1 MFREMRLKEQQLSQ
15 EETIAILEKMTNGT
29 LAINGEEKYPYSVP
43 ISYVYK
49 DGKIY
54 FHGAV
59 AGQKYDLLTA
69 DPHVCLSVIEF
80 DDVQPE
86 KFTTFYK
93 SVIVYGDVTR
103 FEASED
109 IRRIMGYFV
118 DKYSTGL
125 MENGMK
131 YVKSQEGSFCVYEL
145 DIAHMTGKRS
155 E

>member
-29 LAINGEEKYPYSVP
+29 LAINGDGEYPYSVP
-43 ISYVYK
+43 VSYVYK

-59 AGQKYDLLTA
+59 AGQKYELLTA
-69 DPHVCLSVIEF
+69 NPHVCFSVIEF

-86 KFTTFYK
+86 SFTTFYK
-93 SVIVYGDVTR
+93 SVIVYGDVTIY
-103 FEASED
+103 ESMDD
-109 IRRIMGYFV
+109 IKHVMAHLV
-118 DKYSTGL
+118 DKYSPGL
-125 MENGMK
+125 MEGGMK
-131 YVKSQEGSFCVYEL
+131 YTEAEKGNFCAYEIDVK
-145 DIAHMTGKRS
+145 HMTGKRS

>member
-15 EETIAILEKMTNGT
+15 EETISILEKMTNGT
-29 LAINGEEKYPYSVP
+29 LAINGEGKYPCSVP
-43 ISYVYK
+43 VSYVYK

-69 DPHVCLSVIEF
+69 DPHVCFSVIEF

-86 KFTTFYK
+86 SFTTFYK
-93 SVIVYGDVTR
+93 SVIVYGDVKR
-103 FEASED
+103 FEAPDD
-109 IRRIMGYFV
+109 IRRIMGHFV

-131 YVKSQEGSFCVYEL
+131 YVKSQEGGFCVYEL
-145 DIAHMTGKRS
+145 DITHMTGKRS